1 MKIAHFINPWLPV
14 TQNWIYN
21 QIRCN
26 TSCDH
31 IILSRT
37 LTNQNQFPVSN
48 LYAAYHKSGIQ
59 ASMGMFFAR
68 LTAQYPTGFYES
80 VVKKERPD
88 CFHGHFAW
96 ESWRNINLIK
106 KLKLPLVTTF
116 YGLDVNKHPQK
127 KYWRNRYDV
136 LFDLSDRFTVE
147 GPFMADSLVKIGCPR
162 DKIRIIHLGVDIDHL
177 RALQKNSVPELFNI
191 MFIGLEREKKGAIY
205 AAEAFSR
212 AARVHDHIRLHIL
225 GDGKYRKKVQA
236 LINSAGISEKVTFH
250 GYVPVKRYQE
260 LLVQMNCVLAPSVTA
275 SDGDTEG
282 GAPVSVIEAQA
293 IGIPVIGSTHCDIP
307 EIVLNQKT
315 GLLSPERDVA
325 SLANDLIT
333 LIGDDQ
339 LQTRFSIAAA
349 DHIRKQHDIKKQV
362 HKLTD
367 VYREII

>member
-21 QIRCN
+21 QIRFN
-26 TSCDH
+26 SSCEH
-31 IILSRT
+31 VILCRT
-37 LTNQNQFPVSN
+37 LSNLNQFPVNN
-48 LYAAYHKSGIQ
+48 LYAAYPRNGVQ
-59 ASMGMFFAR
+59 ASLGMFFAR
-68 LTAQYPTGFYES
+68 LTARYPSGFFES
-80 VVKKERPD
+80 VANKEKPD

-127 KYWRNRYDV
+127 KYWRSRYKV
-136 LFDLSDRFTVE
+136 LFDVSDRFTVE
-147 GPFMADSLVKIGCPR
+147 GPFMAEALVKLGCPR

-177 RALQKNSVPELFNI
+177 QALRNNSPSKFFNI

-205 AAEAFSR
+205 AAEAFSK
-212 AARVHDHIRLHIL
+212 AARIHDHIRLHLL
-225 GDGKYRKKVQA
+225 GDGTYRTQVQE
-236 LINSAGISEKVTFH
+236 IIGSAGLSDKVTFH

-307 EIVLNQKT
+307 EIVVNQKT
-315 GLLSPERDVA
+315 GLLSAERDVV

-333 LIGDDQ
+333 LIGNEQ
-339 LQTRFSIAAA
+339 LQKNFGSAAIE
-349 DHIRKQHDIKKQV
+349 HIRNQHDIKKQV
-362 HKLTD
+362 QKLTD
-367 VYREII
+367 VYREIT

>member
-21 QIRCN
+21 QIRFN
-26 TSCDH
+26 SSCEH
-31 IILSRT
+31 VILSRT
-37 LTNQNQFPVSN
+37 LSNLNQFPVNN
-48 LYAAYHKSGIQ
+48 LYAAYPENGVP
-59 ASMGMFFAR
+59 AALGMFFAR
-68 LTAQYPTGFYES
+68 LTARYPVGFYES
-80 VVKKERPD
+80 VVKKEQPD

-96 ESWRNINLIK
+96 ESWRNINLIR

-127 KYWRNRYDV
+127 KHWRDRYAI
-136 LFDLSDRFTVE
+136 LFDIGDRFTVE
-147 GPFMADSLVKIGCPR
+147 GPFMAESLAKLGCPR

-177 RALQKNSVPELFNI
+177 QALRKEPASELYNI

-205 AAEAFSR
+205 AAEAFVR
-212 AARVHDHIRLHIL
+212 AARSHDHIRLHLL
-225 GDGKYRKKVQA
+225 GDGIYRQRVKEI
-236 LINSAGISEKVTFH
+236 INSAGVSEKVIFH
-250 GYVPVKRYQE
+250 GYVSVKRYHE

-275 SDGDTEG
+275 GDGDTEG

-325 SLANDLIT
+325 SLADNLIT
-333 LIGDDQ
+333 LIANEQ
-339 LQTRFSIAAA
+339 LQKTFGTAAIE
-349 DHIRKQHDIKKQV
+349 HIRNQHDIAKQV
-362 HKLTD
+362 RKLTD
-367 VYREII
+367 VYREVT